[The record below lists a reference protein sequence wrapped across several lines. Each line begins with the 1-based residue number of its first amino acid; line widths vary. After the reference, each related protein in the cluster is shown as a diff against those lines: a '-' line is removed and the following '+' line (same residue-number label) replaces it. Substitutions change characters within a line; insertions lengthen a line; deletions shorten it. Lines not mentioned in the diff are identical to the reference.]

1 MKIVVLGAVFSLLFS
16 LSAQAYERI
25 AVADRIKLDEA
36 KEVIPKL
43 VNGKQACIVSKD
55 FKFPIEYS
63 THNRGFSLGRYL
75 KTFNKIGL
83 MTSEK
88 KNIEIVKNLGFTK
101 QKIKVMADVYNLTD
115 LGKRYF
121 KQDAEQW
128 LSQSNKPIQG
138 PGFCYGEVEVMTVH
152 RLRGVNS
159 IEYYLKVNNKPDWA
173 KSKAMEK
180 TGLILDYLPMKITFK
195 GIPEGKQATVEIRK
209 KSGEWKLHFRR

>member
-43 VNGKQACIVSKD
+43 VNGKQACIVNKD
-55 FKFPIEYS
+55 FKFPIKYS

-75 KTFNKIGL
+75 KTFEKIGL

-101 QKIKVMADVYNLTD
+101 QKMKVMADVYNLTD
-115 LGKRYF
+115 MGKKYF

-128 LSQSNKPIQG
+128 LTQSNRPIQG

-152 RLRGVNS
+152 RMRGVNS

-173 KSKAMEK
+173 KTKAMEN
-180 TGLILDYLPMKITFK
+180 TGLILDYMPMKITFK